1 MPSRSPGHR
10 VGHTR
15 SRPSRLLAPVVV
27 LILTFGAI
35 AGVWTLVGRASSSRV
50 AQLRVS
56 SVTLALADL
65 QAAPFDADSAT
76 GGSPAASLG
85 RIRRDEQAILAG
97 LTVRAQPGVPPRL
110 LQAAR
115 ADLASVSSV
124 VSTVYT
130 IAGRKGGLA
139 AAGA

>member
-27 LILTFGAI
+27 LILTFTAI
-35 AGVWTLVGRASSSRV
+35 AGVWMLVGRASSSRV
-50 AQLRVS
+50 AELRVS

-76 GGSPAASLG
+76 GGSPAASMA
-85 RIRRDEQAILAG
+85 RIQRDERAILSG
-97 LTVRAQPGVPPRL
+97 LTVRAQPGVSVRL
-110 LQAAR
+110 LE
-115 ADLASVSSV
+115 S
-124 VSTVYT
+124 
-130 IAGRKGGLA
+130 
-139 AAGA
+139 AGAHLA